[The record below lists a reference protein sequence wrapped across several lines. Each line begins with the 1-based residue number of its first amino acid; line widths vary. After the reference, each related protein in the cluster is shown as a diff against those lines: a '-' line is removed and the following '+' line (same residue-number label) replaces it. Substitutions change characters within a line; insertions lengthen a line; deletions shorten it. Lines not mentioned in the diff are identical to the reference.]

1 MALRDVQRGAGPWRW
16 FGAKGAIHHEPGATP
31 QGSWRI
37 QTKGALKA
45 RFTQAS
51 VNYIIERCI
60 ALSALVSVGIWIPG
74 ALPQADYEIA
84 PFGAKQVRDG
94 NAESV

>member
-1 MALRDVQRGAGPWRW
+1 M
-16 FGAKGAIHHEPGATP
+16 
-31 QGSWRI
+31 
-37 QTKGALKA
+37 GALKA

-94 NAESV
+94 NALGESIAAADASTAQERRVTRPRSSRAQVPQSVGYYR